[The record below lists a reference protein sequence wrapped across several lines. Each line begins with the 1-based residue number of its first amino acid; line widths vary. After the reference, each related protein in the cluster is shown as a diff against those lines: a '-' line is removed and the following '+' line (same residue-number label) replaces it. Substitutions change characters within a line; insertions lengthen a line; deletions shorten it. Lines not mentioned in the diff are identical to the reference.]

1 MFPEPFDRAGFR
13 IVPEVLQGN
22 ECDRLLDSL
31 TESSLARSKAGA
43 RHVLSNPA
51 FRDLA
56 LEIRLV
62 ALAGEALGAPA
73 IPFRATLFDKS
84 SDANWLVP
92 WHQDKTLPIKDRFEA
107 EGWGPW
113 SVKAGV
119 LHAQAP
125 ADALDRVVA
134 LRVHL
139 DPSTPENGPL
149 RVIPGSHR
157 LGILP
162 NAGIAVLVDQGQAMT
177 CLVPRGGVLGMKP
190 LLVHSSSKAT
200 SDQPRRVLHIE
211 YASSLTLGPGQEI
224 VVV

>member
-1 MFPEPFDRAGFR
+1 MPPESLEATGFR
-13 IVPEVLQGN
+13 IVPDLLADA

-31 TESSLARSKAGA
+31 AESSLARSRAGA
-43 RHVLSNPA
+43 RHVLSIPA
-51 FRDLA
+51 VRAAALDSRLRGLA
-56 LEIRLV
+56 SE
-62 ALAGEALGAPA
+62 ALAAPA
-73 IPFRATLFDKS
+73 IPYRATLFDKS
-84 SDANWLVP
+84 PGANWLVA
-92 WHQDKTLPIKDRFEA
+92 WHQDKTLPLKARFAA

-125 ADALDRVVA
+125 AEALDQVVA

-139 DPSTPENGPL
+139 DPSTEENGPL

-157 LGILP
+157 LGILRD
-162 NAGIAVLVDQGQAMT
+162 AGVASLIERSPIVT
-177 CLVPRGGVLGMKP
+177 CLVPRGGVLVMRP

-211 YASSLTLGPGQEI
+211 YTRALLLGPGQEI
-224 VVV
+224 AVG